1 MDIRLTRKVLIIC
14 FTWMIWYCLQRNHKL
29 GGLLQTVKN
38 RYEVGLEKCA
48 KVTFLKWRLEK
59 LTLIELDKN
68 KNIKELEQ
76 EEIYK
81 FLGVNETNGIQHTTM
96 KEEIRKEC
104 YITVW
109 DIFETEPNSAN
120 QIQAINILAIPVVTY
135 SFNIVNWN
143 LSDIKK
149 INTKIC
155 ELLMCNKINLCM
167 VDSQNKVNKLML
179 IMQTPI
185 TGFVLCLWKLK

>member
-1 MDIRLTRKVLIIC
+1 M
-14 FTWMIWYCLQRNHKL
+14 
-29 GGLLQTVKN
+29 
-38 RYEVGLEKCA
+38 
-48 KVTFLKWRLEK
+48 
-59 LTLIELDKN
+59 
-68 KNIKELEQ
+68 KELEQ

-185 TGFVLCLWKLK
+185 TGFVLCL

>member
-1 MDIRLTRKVLIIC
+1 M
-14 FTWMIWYCLQRNHKL
+14 
-29 GGLLQTVKN
+29 
-38 RYEVGLEKCA
+38 
-48 KVTFLKWRLEK
+48 
-59 LTLIELDKN
+59 IELDKN

-81 FLGVNETNGIQHTTM
+81 FLGVKEANGIQHTSM

-109 DIFETEPNSAN
+109 DIFETEPDSAN

-155 ELLMCNKINLCM
+155 ELLMCNKI
-167 VDSQNKVNKLML
+167 K
-179 IMQTPI
+179 
-185 TGFVLCLWKLK
+185 

>member
-1 MDIRLTRKVLIIC
+1 M
-14 FTWMIWYCLQRNHKL
+14 
-29 GGLLQTVKN
+29 
-38 RYEVGLEKCA
+38 
-48 KVTFLKWRLEK
+48 
-59 LTLIELDKN
+59 IELDKN

-76 EEIYK
+76 KEIYR

-185 TGFVLCLWKLK
+185 TGFVLCL

>member
-1 MDIRLTRKVLIIC
+1 M
-14 FTWMIWYCLQRNHKL
+14 
-29 GGLLQTVKN
+29 
-38 RYEVGLEKCA
+38 
-48 KVTFLKWRLEK
+48 
-59 LTLIELDKN
+59 IELDKN

-81 FLGVNETNGIQHTTM
+81 FLGVNEANGIQHTSM

-109 DIFETEPNSAN
+109 DIFETEPDSAN

-155 ELLMCNKINLCM
+155 ELLMCNKI
-167 VDSQNKVNKLML
+167 K
-179 IMQTPI
+179 
-185 TGFVLCLWKLK
+185 

>member
-1 MDIRLTRKVLIIC
+1 M
-14 FTWMIWYCLQRNHKL
+14 
-29 GGLLQTVKN
+29 
-38 RYEVGLEKCA
+38 
-48 KVTFLKWRLEK
+48 
-59 LTLIELDKN
+59 IELDKN

-149 INTKIC
+149 INTKMC

-185 TGFVLCLWKLK
+185 TGFVLCL

>member
-1 MDIRLTRKVLIIC
+1 M
-14 FTWMIWYCLQRNHKL
+14 
-29 GGLLQTVKN
+29 
-38 RYEVGLEKCA
+38 
-48 KVTFLKWRLEK
+48 
-59 LTLIELDKN
+59 IELDKN

-81 FLGVNETNGIQHTTM
+81 FLGVNETIGIQHTTM

-109 DIFETEPNSAN
+109 DIFETEPDSAN
-120 QIQAINILAIPVVTY
+120 QIQASNILAIPVVTY

-185 TGFVLCLWKLK
+185 TGFVLCL